1 MFQLAWEQRPTRQEG
16 QQLKPMPNQ
25 RRRRWM
31 TICTAEWSYLSS
43 GAGSSGVFPYDRRMS
58 AVQVLFYRAKTLHNL
73 GKLFLV
79 QATTDE
85 LNACEAFREY
95 LPEIQTL
102 SVELCRQKIKEFQA
116 ITVGTPDTS
125 IDRCMFN

>member
-1 MFQLAWEQRPTRQEG
+1 
-16 QQLKPMPNQ
+16 
-25 RRRRWM
+25 
-31 TICTAEWSYLSS
+31 
-43 GAGSSGVFPYDRRMS
+43 MS
-58 AVQVLFYRAKTLHNL
+58 AVQVLFYRAEKLHNL

-95 LPEIQTL
+95 QPETQTL

-116 ITVGTPDTS
+116 IDVGTPDAI
-125 IDRCMFN
+125 IDRRMFN